1 MASTKGTKAR
11 NVRVSAQGQ
20 GRGGAAGLEKGQVAS
35 PPCPRPEPG
44 LLSEQK
50 PWREVVE
57 NVDSRAR

>member
-1 MASTKGTKAR
+1 M
-11 NVRVSAQGQ
+11 GQ
-20 GRGGAAGLEKGQVAS
+20 DRRGAAGLEKGQVTS

-44 LLSEQK
+44 SVSERK